1 MKSPTTILRRLIKML
16 TRRRKR
22 SLAALRWVSLS
33 IQLKLHGKT
42 FLCDFYE
49 ASSAAGIRPF
59 LMWGTLLGCVRE
71 GRFLP
76 YDYDVDL
83 GMLWSDYAKK
93 DALVAAMQKRGYSLS
108 MDKAY
113 KLQFRRPFWGLR
125 MDVDVFYPWSG
136 KMISCWCIEEGHF
149 HATSFHQN
157 AFDRLREIIFLN
169 DLKVLIPDLP
179 TTVLTTIYGD
189 WRTPVRN
196 YRSGLDPLN
205 LLQISQG
212 EPMPRFPILAPD
224 AETEVEKVPTLTK
237 VLA

>member
-16 TRRRKR
+16 SRSRKR
-22 SLAALRWVSLS
+22 SLAACRRAWLS
-33 IQLKLHGKT
+33 IHLKLHGKT

-49 ASSAAGIRPF
+49 ASSHAGIRPF

-93 DALVAAMQKRGYSLS
+93 EALVAAMQKRGYSVS

-125 MDVDVFYPWSG
+125 MDVDVFYPWNG
-136 KMISCWCIEEGHF
+136 KMISCWCTEEGHF
-149 HATSFHQN
+149 HATSFQQN
-157 AFDRLREIIFLN
+157 AFDRLREIIFLDN
-169 DLKVLIPDLP
+169 LKVLIPDPP

-196 YRSGLDPLN
+196 YRSWLDPLN
-205 LLQISQG
+205 LLQIPEG
-212 EPMPRFPILAPD
+212 ESMPRLPTMAPE
-224 AETEVEKVPTLTK
+224 ARSHHERCS
-237 VLA
+237 AGGWQ